1 MHEEVS
7 RRQGRGERPRT
18 EERPDV
24 GEKAKTQ
31 EKPSANREKEI
42 RSTDGPANG
51 ASDSAASPSEPDN
64 TVEDQAGSAK
74 NEAKPMTA
82 NRASG
87 QIDKTDL
94 QINTPKRVRDKE
106 HLRYVA
112 SKPCLIC
119 GRAPSHA
126 HHLRFAQPRALGRKV
141 SDEWVVP
148 LCATHHRALHGVG
161 DEKRGWKEM
170 GIEPIGHANRLW
182 YETRHPFPEW
192 ARGEPTQIQRDE
204 ALNASRE

>member
-1 MHEEVS
+1 M
-7 RRQGRGERPRT
+7 
-18 EERPDV
+18 
-24 GEKAKTQ
+24 KA
-31 EKPSANREKEI
+31 NW
-42 RSTDGPANG
+42 
-51 ASDSAASPSEPDN
+51 
-64 TVEDQAGSAK
+64 
-74 NEAKPMTA
+74 
-82 NRASG
+82 ASG

-94 QINTPKRVRDKE
+94 KISTPKRVRDKE

-141 SDEWVVP
+141 SDEWAVP

-161 DEKRGWKEM
+161 DEKQWWKEM

-182 YETRHPFPEW
+182 YETRHPFPE
-192 ARGEPTQIQRDE
+192 RGSGEPTQIRRDE
-204 ALNASRE
+204 ALNAGRE